1 MRFGTRRTVDG
12 TGQGTIAVRI
22 EDDHVVDLPV
32 ADVGELLC
40 SAPEVRRAEG
50 PRTPLKDVRWAP
62 VVTNPAKVVCVGH
75 NYRAHIAELGQD
87 EPTAPTLFSKWADTL
102 LGAGEPLE
110 LPTSSAQ
117 VDWEAELAVV
127 VGSTLRRACRDE
139 ADAAIGGWTI
149 ANDVSM
155 RDWQKR
161 TGQWLAGKAFDAS
174 TPLGPWL
181 VTPDTWSPEGQT
193 IRCLLDGE
201 VVQEGDPADLVFD
214 AATLLADIS
223 TFTTLR
229 PGDVLLT
236 GTPGGVGMAR
246 TPPRWLAPGSELVTE
261 ITGLGRIT
269 TPLIEERS

>member
-1 MRFGTRRTVDG
+1 MRFGTRRTTGGG
-12 TGQGTIAVRI
+12 TVAVRV
-22 EDDHVVDLPV
+22 EGAELVDLPV
-32 ADVGELLC
+32 ADVGGLL
-40 SAPEVRRAEG
+40 AGDPGLRTADG
-50 PRTPLKDVRWAP
+50 PRTPLADVRWAP
-62 VVTNPAKVVCVGH
+62 VVTQPGKVVCVGH
-75 NYRAHIAELGQD
+75 NYRAHIAELGHA

-102 LGAGEPLE
+102 LGAGEPLV
-110 LPTSSAQ
+110 LPAVSRQ

-127 VGSTLRRACRDE
+127 VGVTLHRATPE
-139 ADAAIGGWTI
+139 QAAAAVGGWTI

-181 VTPDTWSPEGQT
+181 VTPDGFSPRGQT

-201 VVQEGDPADLVFD
+201 VVQEGDPGDLVFD
-214 AATLLADIS
+214 AATLLADVS

-246 TPPRWLAPGSELVTE
+246 TPQRWLQPGQELVTE
-261 ITGLGRIT
+261 ITGIGRLVTPIT
-269 TPLIEERS
+269 QEQP